1 MMGRSNRKV
10 YKVDDASSTY
20 DTATAEVTIDPEQR
34 QFVLADAE
42 KRMEEGTGGVSA
54 AAPGR
59 GGGGNPPG
67 RRSWMAACLPRRRSR
82 RTVNRGV
89 GSSEDDLVR
98 VRLGDV
104 LVRLVAGG
112 TSTLV
117 EVDGLRSNTRLGG
130 GGGGDGTRAS
140 AEEIVPSAATPQQR
154 EQIAN
159 AVDTL
164 RRACGQQDTD
174 DHARHDRRS
183 LPPLDDAAE
192 RAGQYLHRLA
202 RDDNTGGGGG
212 GGGGGRWATLGS
224 DGVEGVFLYALEKA
238 ASVGEDGTTAVAGA
252 AAADMDTAAA
262 AADMDAAAVTSV
274 SQLSGIVCALL
285 SSLAGTRGERSVC
298 HRLCELLWSRLAATG
313 CPPLC
318 PPPPP
323 PPVQTRS
330 TAAGTTSV
338 PPPVNWK
345 GVVGMLHLVRTI
357 LDSRQLDL
365 RESFFPSA
373 LAGVSGGGMVLLL
386 ALYST
391 LAAENGNVGPGHGLA
406 GASRGTS
413 MERRQEGNAVVAM
426 ATPGKEG
433 YLEEGARS
441 GASVAFTA
449 STASDSDAASAFASC
464 DGAVERPRVG
474 VVNPPR
480 IPPLLIPP
488 NSRKQGSVGGAGFG
502 DASKSIPLLPL
513 ASLLRQVRL
522 PPNIHV
528 N

>member
-1 MMGRSNRKV
+1 M

-42 KRMEEGTGGVSA
+42 KRTEEGTGGVSA
-54 AAPGR
+54 ATPGR

-67 RRSWMAACLPRRRSR
+67 RRSWMTACLPRRRPR
-82 RTVNRGV
+82 RAVNRGV
-89 GSSEDDLVR
+89 GNSEDALVR

-117 EVDGLRSNTRLGG
+117 EVDGSRSNTRLGG
-130 GGGGDGTRAS
+130 GDDGTRAS

-154 EQIAN
+154 QQIAN

-164 RRACGQQDTD
+164 RRACGRQDTD
-174 DHARHDRRS
+174 DHHARHDRRS

-202 RDDNTGGGGG
+202 RDGNNG

-238 ASVGEDGTTAVAGA
+238 ASIGEDGTTAVAGA
-252 AAADMDTAAA
+252 AAAGLDTAAA
-262 AADMDAAAVTSV
+262 AADMDADAAAVTSV
-274 SQLSGIVCALL
+274 SQLSGIICALL

-298 HRLCELLWSRLAATG
+298 RRLCELLWSRLAATG

-323 PPVQTRS
+323 PPIHTRS
-330 TAAGTTSV
+330 SAAGTTSV
-338 PPPVNWK
+338 LPPVNWK

-357 LDSRQLDL
+357 LDSCQLDL
-365 RESFFPSA
+365 RKSFFPSA

-391 LAAENGNVGPGHGLA
+391 LAAENGEAGPGHGLA

-413 MERRQEGNAVVAM
+413 MGRGQEGNAVVAT
-426 ATPGKEG
+426 ATPGEGG
-433 YLEEGARS
+433 YLEEDGRS
-441 GASVAFTA
+441 GASVAFAA
-449 STASDSDAASAFASC
+449 SAASDPDAASAFASC
-464 DGAVERPRVG
+464 DGAVEKRTRVG
-474 VVNPPR
+474 VVKPPR

-488 NSRKQGSVGGAGFG
+488 NSRKQGRVGVIAAGGAGVG
-502 DASKSIPLLPL
+502 DASNSIPLLPL
-513 ASLLRQVRL
+513 ASLLRQVRV
-522 PPNIHV
+522 PPTIHV
-528 N
+528 D